1 MIELCRSNP
10 DNSLHMKYIILTLA
24 FALSALPGSAQ
35 HQHHVLG
42 QEARPQHEMH
52 DDEADDNEDEAD
64 SVIHQGH
71 PAGMSSMTH
80 FLSRSLPMSRNGSG
94 TGWNPDNAPMY
105 MYMKHGGP
113 WMFMFHGNVF
123 ARYNHQDITGKGSR
137 GGDGW
142 DAPNMIMAMA
152 QRNAGAKGLFHAS
165 LMLSADAL
173 ITGQRGYPLLFQSG
187 ETAHGVPLVDRQ
199 HPHDLFSE
207 LSLSY
212 AHSFSRDLD
221 AYVYAGYPGEPALGA
236 TTFMHRASGMD
247 MPDAPISHHWV
258 DATHITFGV
267 ATAGLRYG
275 KFKLEG
281 SSFTGREPGENRY
294 NFDKPRFDSRSARLW
309 FNPAAAW
316 SMQVS
321 HGFLKSPEE
330 LHPGEDV
337 YRTTA
342 SVSYSRKGR
351 GERFFNATALWGMN
365 KTKGHHAEHAALAEA
380 AWRRQRLVVYGRY
393 EWVQKS
399 AEELQLENLPGGH
412 DALYPVNMLT
422 LGAGYDLMHDT
433 PVRVS
438 LGAQGSVYK
447 AADALNALYGDM
459 PLSAQVYLRFYP
471 RLMGM

>member
-1 MIELCRSNP
+1 MK
-10 DNSLHMKYIILTLA
+10 SLILTMA
-24 FALSALPGSAQ
+24 FASVLAPAFAQ
-35 HQHHVLG
+35 HHHHTPE
-42 QEARPQHEMH
+42 EALQPQHQMQDQMDDDDSSMH
-52 DDEADDNEDEAD
+52 QDHHAAA
-64 SVIHQGH
+64 
-71 PAGMSSMTH
+71 PAMTH
-80 FLSRSLPMSRNGSG
+80 FLSRNLPMNRNGSG
-94 TGWNPDNAPMY
+94 TGWNPDNSPMY
-105 MYMKHGGP
+105 MYMKHAGP
-113 WMFMFHGNVF
+113 WMFMLHGNVF
-123 ARYNHQDITGKGSR
+123 VRYNHQDITGSGSR

-142 DAPNMIMAMA
+142 DAPNMMMAMT
-152 QRNAGAKGLFHAS
+152 QRNVGKKGIFHAS

-173 ITGQRGYPLLFQSG
+173 ITGQGGYPLLFQSG
-187 ETAHGVPLVDRQ
+187 ETAHGEPLVDRQ

-207 LSLSY
+207 LSMSY
-212 AHSFSRDLD
+212 AHSFNRDLD
-221 AYVYAGYPGEPALGA
+221 VYAYVGYPGEPALGA
-236 TTFMHRASGMD
+236 TTFMHRAGGMD

-267 ATAGLRYG
+267 ATAGVRYG

-309 FNPAAAW
+309 FNPSAAW

-321 HGFLKSPEE
+321 HGFLKSPETV
-330 LHPGEDV
+330 HPDDV

-365 KTKGHHAEHAALAEA
+365 KKNNHDGEHALLTEA
-380 AWRRQRLVVYGRY
+380 ALRRERLVVYGRY

-399 AEELQLENLPGGH
+399 AEELQLDRVPGWQDGS
-412 DALYPVNMLT
+412 YNVNTLT
-422 LGAGYDLMHDT
+422 LGAGYDLLHNT

-438 LGAQGSVYK
+438 LGAQASVYK
-447 AADALNALYGDM
+447 ADDRLNSLYGDM

-471 RLMGM
+471 GLMKM